1 MLTRYRIAM
10 SSTHGPLVW
19 RGDALT
25 RIDAQVRACVWAENR
40 GARLLSIEK
49 VEVVG

>member
-25 RIDAQVRACVWAENR
+25 RIDAQIKASVWAGKI
-40 GARLLSIEK
+40 GARLLSIET
-49 VEVVG
+49 VEVVS